1 MEAPDVYWA
10 VILEGRDA
18 IIKNVVPDTVELGQ
32 LLKLDL
38 LDLETEGCIDVLLR
52 EAGSRQQDTDKLR
65 LCSCIDDGLFDRGAP
80 SRGEHGF
87 GRSPQS
93 RRRAHGRHR
102 SPRILRD
109 RERGCTLDLLS
120 GVHQVEVVFETV
132 DVGDDRGRRGVA
144 HADAGAVG
152 RVVQG
157 AGTDVAEG
165 SRCDLRHGFEGAQ
178 IVRGGNLARKG
189 RHALNI

>member
-10 VILEGRDA
+10 VNPEGRDA
-18 IIKNVVPDTVELGQ
+18 IVKNVVPDTVELGQ

-52 EAGSRQQDTDKLR
+52 EAGNRQQDTNKLHP
-65 LCSCIDDGLFDRGAP
+65 CSCIDDGLFDRGAP
-80 SRGEHGF
+80 SRGAHGF

-93 RRRAHGRHR
+93 RRVHGPHRAC
-102 SPRILRD
+102 S
-109 RERGCTLDLLS
+109 
-120 GVHQVEVVFETV
+120 
-132 DVGDDRGRRGVA
+132 RGVA

-165 SRCDLRHGFEGAQ
+165 SRCDLRHGLEGAQ
-178 IVRGGNLARKG
+178 IVRGGELARK
-189 RHALNI
+189 RTTCSEYIVLKIFSRTSKRIQSTL